1 MPVRDPDKPEGYYC
15 DAARHRKDCPDKAAC
30 PGCLSPCA
38 ARAGH
43 GTSHVGWGRC
53 SRHGGSTRNHVIAA
67 EVQMAEAA
75 ASKLDLTITTDPVSA
90 LLDELNRRF
99 RWVAFLES
107 LVMELP
113 THPEEDEFV
122 PPADDKSPG
131 YYIRGKPGLY
141 GRIYAVSGIPTGE
154 AKPHVLVE
162 MYERERQQLVRVAG
176 ECVKA
181 NVSQRMVDLAESHAR
196 QVADLLSNFATRL
209 GLDPT
214 SPEVREAGRAVLT
227 SIAGGSAQVG

>member
-1 MPVRDPDKPEGYYC
+1 MV
-15 DAARHRKDCPDKAAC
+15 
-30 PGCLSPCA
+30 
-38 ARAGH
+38 
-43 GTSHVGWGRC
+43 
-53 SRHGGSTRNHVIAA
+53 
-67 EVQMAEAA
+67 EAA

-122 PPADDKSPG
+122 PPVQEADDDGTDDYKDAERKAG
-131 YYIRGKPGLY
+131 YWIRGKPGLY

-162 MYERERQQLVRVAG
+162 MYERERQQLVRVAS

-181 NVSQRMVDLAESHAR
+181 NVSQRVMDLAEAQAR
-196 QVADLLSNFATRL
+196 QMADVLSDFAQAL

-214 SPEVREAGRAVLT
+214 DTEVRKAGRHALRLI
-227 SIAGGSAQVG
+227 SGGSADVG